1 MKLPGVR
8 ILVLSLSSF
17 FFKLL
22 KFLKL
27 LKLRYKDNVISPEI
41 LKIKFD
47 WAYTRILAHSL
58 LGWFGI
64 VRMNIS
70 WEMRIIWPHTLESWG
85 FFEFFFV
92 IKLVLIPSHL
102 SSNLFPLIY
111 FHPWGIFFF
120 FFQERK
126 RIKINHT
133 IRQQKKKNHLTTI
146 VIAYSVLLSS
156 PYPYS
161 IKIKNPIL

>member
-1 MKLPGVR
+1 MLHLLKFWKLSLIELIQGSWHIHCLDDSGSLEWTSVER
-8 ILVLSLSSF
+8 WGLFDHILLKAEAFLSSF
-17 FFKLL
+17 LWLNLFS
-22 KFLKL
+22 FL
-27 LKLRYKDNVISPEI
+27 VI
-41 LKIKFD
+41 
-47 WAYTRILAHSL
+47 
-58 LGWFGI
+58 
-64 VRMNIS
+64 
-70 WEMRIIWPHTLESWG
+70 
-85 FFEFFFV
+85 
-92 IKLVLIPSHL
+92 
-102 SSNLFPLIY
+102 SNLFPLIY
-111 FHPWGIFFF
+111 FQPWGIFFF